1 MRKVLMAVLTAS
13 LILSVPAASANEAS
27 AVNPRTI
34 EASGTFTFTT
44 SAGILPTWTSAGI
57 ALVGISPGSVIT
69 TSASLNARISLPVV
83 AKTRTANATA
93 GGFRFLNSETGESV
107 RCQVPTID
115 TRARLVGCVLSDGTS
130 SNLFVITE
138 IADRF
143 KVRDD
148 GNITTYFRGIDLS
161 FVDSATAAR
170 MNTEL
175 GTNVFSASVTVA
187 RGALEVSRE
196 LSTSP

>member
-69 TSASLNARISLPVV
+69 TSASLNARITLPVV

-93 GGFRFLNSETGESV
+93 GGFRFLNSETGQSV

-115 TRARLVGCVLSDGTS
+115 TRARLVGCVLADGTS

-143 KVRDD
+143 KV
-148 GNITTYFRGIDLS
+148 T
-161 FVDSATAAR
+161 
-170 MNTEL
+170 
-175 GTNVFSASVTVA
+175 
-187 RGALEVSRE
+187 
-196 LSTSP
+196 

>member
-69 TSASLNARISLPVV
+69 TSASLNARITLPVV

-93 GGFRFLNSETGESV
+93 GGFRFLNSETGQSV

-115 TRARLVGCVLSDGTS
+115 TRARLVSCVLADGTS